1 MSSTE
6 SVPSATPLASDGVIP
21 PDRRWITAALLL
33 VMVLASMEAT
43 VTSTAMPTI
52 IGDLHGL
59 EHYSWVASIYLL
71 ASTITMP
78 LYGRLSDV
86 LGRKRVL
93 LFSIGLFAAG
103 SLLAS
108 LSHSMLQLIV
118 FRGIQGLGA
127 GGIMPVVLTILGDI
141 FTLQER
147 ANIQGVFSAVWGT
160 ASLAGPLLGAFLV
173 GTTRFSPYVPA
184 FVRPML
190 GWPTIFWVNLP
201 AGFAGV
207 VVLMLKYHDHQK
219 PHSEDLDLPGV
230 TLLAIGSTSLLTAV
244 SLAAGVSVSIFV
256 PAVALVVGVGAMMLF
271 VRRERVALNPIMPP
285 SLMLHRAI
293 GPSMLVSGLLGIGVF
308 AIDTYVPL
316 YVQGGQGRSA
326 GAAAATV
333 TPVMLAW
340 ASSGVV
346 AAPLIMRWGFKRM
359 ATIGATLI
367 AVGFTGLL
375 ICSVVNAPLWV
386 ITALLFI
393 TGFGFGPNSMSILLA
408 AQDAVQWQQRGIV
421 TSGIT
426 FARNFGG
433 ALGVGLFGALFNI
446 LTATRLHDLSAG
458 NFSTGDLL
466 DPHKLGDL
474 QKTHPTQL
482 AAAQYTITHG
492 LVWVFV
498 AMLAA
503 AVVQIFVSR
512 MIPAHKGSH
521 KITPAEMLEAVG

>member
-1 MSSTE
+1 MSNAY
-6 SVPSATPLASDGVIP
+6 VPTATKVTPLRDPLTPS

-93 LFSIGLFAAG
+93 LFSIGLFAGG

-108 LSHSMLQLIV
+108 VSHSMLQLIL

-147 ANIQGVFSAVWGT
+147 AKIQGIFSAVWGT

-173 GTTRFSPYVPA
+173 GTTRFAPYVPA
-184 FVRPML
+184 FVRPIL

-207 VVLMLKYHDHQK
+207 LVLICKYHDDQK
-219 PHSEDLDLPGV
+219 PHSTDLDLPGV
-230 TLLAIGSTSLLTAV
+230 MLLAAGSTSLLVGV
-244 SLAAGVSVSIFV
+244 SLAAGVSVPLWV
-256 PAVALVVGVGAMMLF
+256 PAAALVAGLGAMGLF
-271 VRRERVALNPIMPP
+271 LRREKSAANPIMPP
-285 SLMLHRAI
+285 SLMLHGAI
-293 GPSMLVSGLLGIGVF
+293 GPSLLVSALLGIGVF
-308 AIDTYVPL
+308 ALDTYVPL

-346 AAPLIMRWGFKRM
+346 AAPLIMRWGFRKM
-359 ATIGATLI
+359 AIIGAGLM
-367 AVGFTGLL
+367 ALGFMGLVACAL
-375 ICSVVNAPLWV
+375 WHAPLWAMTV
-386 ITALLFI
+386 LLFI
-393 TGFGFGPNSMSILLA
+393 TGFGFGPSSMSTLLA
-408 AQDAVQWQQRGIV
+408 AQDAVEWQQRGIV

-433 ALGVGLFGALFNI
+433 ALGVGLFGALFN
-446 LTATRLHDLSAG
+446 LLSAAKLREVSAG

-466 DPHKLGDL
+466 NPHKLEEIQRG
-474 QKTHPTQL
+474 H
-482 AAAQYTITHG
+482 AAEFARRRRPLPG
-492 LVWVFV
+492 
-498 AMLAA
+498 ACC
-503 AVVQIFVSR
+503 
-512 MIPAHKGSH
+512 GSLS
-521 KITPAEMLEAVG
+521 PCSGQP